1 MKTKTQVS
9 GSNPSRTNASHL
21 EQAEEVM
28 NKIKDN
34 IEESKSFI
42 DDFDL
47 SKLTAT
53 GKEKIIQELVT
64 DYAYERLI
72 LEKERQTMLSCF
84 KEKKEFL
91 EELKVRMPIDD
102 KSNSFLTDFVYNY
115 LSNELNDLSS
125 AIKVLE
131 GESKK

>member
-1 MKTKTQVS
+1 MNKTKTQ
-9 GSNPSRTNASHL
+9 
-21 EQAEEVM
+21 QAEEVM

-84 KEKKEFL
+84 KEEKEDV
-91 EELKVRMPIDD
+91 EKLKGCLRCVFCSDYIQVNAD
-102 KSNSFLTDFVYNY
+102 L
-115 LSNELNDLSS
+115 LNDLSS
-125 AIKVLE
+125 AIKILE
-131 GESKK
+131 NTK